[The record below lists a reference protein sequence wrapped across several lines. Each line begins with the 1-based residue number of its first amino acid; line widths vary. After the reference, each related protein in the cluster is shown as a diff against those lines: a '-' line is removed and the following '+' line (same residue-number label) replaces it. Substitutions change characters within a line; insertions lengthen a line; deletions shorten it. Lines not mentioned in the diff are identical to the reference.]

1 MSRRISTIFTK
12 VKFGKKSENRKRTKI
27 IKSLKIYKITKKI
40 KITTTL
46 KNGND
51 TQNKKRSTIYRTYK
65 TCQNF
70 IYYQNFI

>member
-27 IKSLKIYKITKKI
+27 IKSLKIYKITKKT

-51 TQNKKRSTIYRTYK
+51 T
-65 TCQNF
+65 
-70 IYYQNFI
+70 